1 MRTLI
6 LTFAFICA
14 GLAVTAQKPDARL
27 VGLDRYFEKQR
38 IQWNI
43 PGMAIAIVKDGKIIH
58 SKGYGVRDTK
68 SNLPVTGSTLFAIA
82 SNTKSFTT
90 AALATLVDAGLISWD
105 DKVRKHLPYF
115 QLYSPYVS
123 EEMTIRDLV
132 SHRSGLATFSGDLLW
147 YGSTHS
153 REEIIRRARHLKPV
167 HGFREKFGYQNVMF
181 IAAGEII
188 PVVTGLTWDEYVD
201 KTFLQSLGMKNSCLS
216 VKDLNK
222 FKEVALPHN
231 EVEGRNQVINWV
243 NWDNMAPAGSILASA
258 DDVCQWLMLQ
268 LGQGTLNGKTYWSAA
283 RSNEMHEM
291 VTPQPIGNFSRQN
304 MPSKHFGGYG
314 LGWNVFDFHGKKVVN
329 HGGGY
334 DGMISQSFFV
344 PEAGLGAVI
353 LTNNN
358 NWLPGAM
365 MYKILD
371 TFLSDGK
378 GADVPSLYLKMK
390 KDGDAE
396 DKAKADETEKKRLAN
411 ITKPSYPL
419 AAYAGIYECPL
430 YGQCKVWED
439 ERGLRMQFMQT
450 PLFGGTLNHFEHE
463 RFQLVW
469 NEQMMLP
476 KGMVQFISDIQGR
489 VDEMRIEVENPDFD
503 FSELHFK
510 KLPDQIK

>member
-1 MRTLI
+1 MRTLF
-6 LTFAFICA
+6 LTFTLFLFAA
-14 GLAVTAQKPDARL
+14 TSHAQKPDL
-27 VGLDRYFEKQR
+27 VLKGLDTYFEKQR
-38 IQWNI
+38 KDWNI

-68 SNLPVTGSTLFAIA
+68 SNQPVTNQTLFAIA

-90 AALATLVDAGLISWD
+90 AALATLVDAGKISWD
-105 DKVRKHLPYF
+105 DKVRKYLPYF

-147 YGSTHS
+147 YGSTHT
-153 REEIIRRARHLKPV
+153 REEIIRKAQFLPPV

-188 PVVTGLTWDEYVD
+188 PAVTDLSWDEYVD
-201 KTFLQSLGMKNSCLS
+201 KNFLQSLGMKNSCLS
-216 VKDLNK
+216 VNDLPK

-231 EVEGRNQVINWV
+231 EVEGKNEVINWV

-268 LGQGTLNGKTYWSAA
+268 LGKGTLNGKTYWSET

-291 VTPQPIGNFSRQN
+291 VTPQPISGFSRKN

-314 LGWNVFDFHGKKVVN
+314 LGWNVFDYHGRKVVN

-344 PEAGLGAVI
+344 PEENLGAVI

-358 NWLPGAM
+358 NWLPAGM

-371 TFLSDGK
+371 AFLNNGK
-378 GADVPSLYLKMK
+378 GADIPTLYLEMK
-390 KDGDAE
+390 KEGDAK
-396 DKAKADETEKKRLAN
+396 DAQTALAQEKKRLN
-411 ITKPSYPL
+411 NTTKPAFPL
-419 AAYAGIYECPL
+419 SAYAGIYECRM

-439 ERGLRMQFMQT
+439 DKGLRMQFLHT
-450 PLFGGTLNHFEHE
+450 PLFGGTLRHFERE
-463 RFQLVW
+463 TFELVW
-469 NEQMMLP
+469 KEQMMLP
-476 KGMVQFISDIQGR
+476 KGLIQFISDMHGQ
-489 VDEMRIEVENPDFD
+489 VTEMKIEVENPDFD
-503 FSELHFK
+503 FSELEFK
-510 KLPDQIK
+510 KLPSELK